1 MARLISAPAFAYLY
15 NFLIL
20 DITDNGEVVLLK
32 ATYTGSPHI
41 HMHKGN
47 QTPNSSDKACQ
58 VMFRLWKLSIES

>member
-1 MARLISAPAFAYLY
+1 MEAASLDPALAQLY

-20 DITDNGEVVLLK
+20 NIFDYKEVVLLK
-32 ATYTGSPHI
+32 ATDTGSPHI

-58 VMFRLWKLSIES
+58 ATFRLWKPSMES